1 MPTKGKRLKDVLDD
15 NTLVDKTFWNKMF
28 DKMIKLLTVIEN
40 VKGPSMSIDDTDY
53 RWVSDKI
60 EYWNSE
66 ERLLTKDEMQVANNL
81 WKQYNK

>member
-1 MPTKGKRLKDVLDD
+1 MSKRLKDVLDD

-28 DKMIKLLTVIEN
+28 DKMIKLLAVIEN
-40 VKGPSMSIDDTDY
+40 VKGPGMSMDDTEY
-53 RWVSDKI
+53 RWVSDRL

-66 ERLLTKDEMQVANNL
+66 ERILSKEEMKVANKM